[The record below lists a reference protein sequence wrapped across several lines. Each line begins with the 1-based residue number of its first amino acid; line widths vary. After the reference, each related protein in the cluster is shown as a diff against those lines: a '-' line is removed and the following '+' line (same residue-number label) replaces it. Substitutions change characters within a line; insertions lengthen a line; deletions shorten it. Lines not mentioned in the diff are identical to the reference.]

1 MQSLYLL
8 QFILQ
13 TQRSGFNCTGKLS
26 DWQSLH
32 FNLRNAPPYSSTII
46 SVFYLF
52 SYRSSNFVIM
62 ILHSFYYNFL
72 FCYYKKIFYYYN
84 FSFQCNQLIFF
95 RLSRRYNLVIYIPQM
110 LVLYVCFCIWL
121 VLVFGQVRF
130 LQFLSIDMGSERQK
144 TEL

>member
-13 TQRSGFNCTGKLS
+13 TQRFGVNCTGKLS

-32 FNLRNAPPYSSTII
+32 FNLRNTPLYSSTIS

-62 ILHSFYYNFL
+62 IFHSFYYNFL

-95 RLSRRYNLVIYIPQM
+95 GLSRRYYLVIYIPQM

-121 VLVFGQVRF
+121 VLVFWSSKIFVVFKYRYG
-130 LQFLSIDMGSERQK
+130 I
-144 TEL
+144 